1 MNAVG
6 IAVFYGAT
14 DPDVALAEVQPPVGS
29 KVLIAQF
36 ELLRP
41 LRLLDLEALEQL
53 AADKGSIFDP
63 DYVNRLERTAFLRGL
78 SQRIARPVM
87 PDDRDSDYLP
97 TQAIADFLA
106 AAADP
111 ALDGILYPSVQIGP
125 PSSPVRVF
133 GGRKDRR
140 NVVLFPRAAR
150 VQALDIPDDAI
161 IRVEDDDFFGL
172 GFAGIMS
179 DAPNLNYTIHY
190 VASGTPSPEQTDATL
205 RLSDLEVRY
214 VQGISFNT
222 QAGRVCRIWSPP
234 GPEGPA

>member
-1 MNAVG
+1 MNAAG

-29 KVLIAQF
+29 KVLIGQF

-41 LRLLDLEALEQL
+41 LKLLDLEALEQL

-87 PDDRDSDYLP
+87 PDDRDIDFLP

-106 AAADP
+106 AVADP
-111 ALDGILYPSVQIGP
+111 PLDGIVYPSVQVGP
-125 PSSPVRVF
+125 PSGSSARVF

-140 NVVLFPRAAR
+140 NVALFPRAAR
-150 VQALDIPDDAI
+150 VQALDIPEDAI
-161 IRVEDDDFFGL
+161 IQVEDDDILGL
-172 GFAGIMS
+172 SFAGIMS
-179 DAPNLNYTIHY
+179 DAPNLNYSVRY
-190 VASGTPSPEQTDATL
+190 VATATLSPEQTDATL
-205 RLSDLEVRY
+205 RLSGLEVRY
-214 VQGISFNT
+214 VQGISFST
-222 QAGRVCRIWSPP
+222 QASRVYRVWSPTS
-234 GPEGPA
+234 GT